1 MEIGWIWNA
10 DSVLAIC
17 VAFDDECGDIRQLWE
32 FDKIVYVGR
41 LSFLVSTTKF
51 HTMSPLTKK
60 WS

>member
-41 LSFLVSTTKF
+41 LSFLVWGHYQVPHHEST
-51 HTMSPLTKK
+51 H
-60 WS
+60 